1 VRKLDLATLLGL
13 SSGLGFIL
21 VGNHLEGGHLS
32 SIIQPTA
39 ALIVFGGTL
48 GAVLVSFPLNQFMSA
63 VKGMK
68 NLFGDEGQDPQ
79 ALIDEIAEQAKIA
92 RRDGLLALEETVK
105 HLKDPF
111 LKKSLDMV
119 VAGFDSKTLQ
129 ETLDLALAEQD
140 EQGEAPA
147 KVFEA
152 AGGYSPTIGIVGAVL
167 GLIHVMSNLSDVS
180 KVGAGIAV
188 AFVATIYG
196 VASANL
202 LFLPAANK
210 LKIKHRDHMRLC
222 EMTQA
227 GVLALQ
233 QGQSPRL
240 IADRLAVFVGEHHG
254 KAASSAGAKA
264 RSETKAAA

>member
-1 VRKLDLATLLGL
+1 VKKLDLATLIGL

-21 VGNHLEGGHLS
+21 IGNHLEGGHLS
-32 SIIQPTA
+32 AILQPTA

-48 GAVLVSFPLNQFMSA
+48 GAVLVSFPMSQFMAA
-63 VKGMK
+63 VKGTK
-68 NLFGDEGQDPQ
+68 KLFGDEGRDPQ

-105 HLKDPF
+105 TLKDPF
-111 LKKSLDMV
+111 LKRALDMV
-119 VAGFDSKTLQ
+119 VSGFDSKTLQ
-129 ETLDLALAEQD
+129 ETLDLALAEQ
-140 EQGEAPA
+140 EEEGEAPA

-210 LKIKHRDHMRLC
+210 LKLKHREHMRLC

-240 IADRLAVFVGEHHG
+240 IADRLAVFAGHGHG
-254 KAASSAGAKA
+254 KPAGTDGAKA
-264 RSETKAAA
+264 DKQVKAAA